1 METNDALAALSA
13 LAQET
18 RLAVFRLLVRRE
30 PDGMAAGDLAKA
42 IGVAANSMSVH
53 LGVLSH
59 AGLVTSQRHRR
70 SIIYRADLAR
80 FRDLM
85 LFMLKDCCDGRSEIC
100 APLIADLAPC
110 CPPAPMRRSQR
121 KPANAKAI

>member
-1 METNDALAALSA
+1 METNAALEALSA
-13 LAQET
+13 LSQET
-18 RLAVFRLLVRRE
+18 RLAVFRLLIRRE
-30 PDGMAAGDLAKA
+30 PDGVAAGDLAKA
-42 IGVAANSMSVH
+42 IGVPANTMSVH

-59 AGLVTSQRHRR
+59 AGLVSSERQSR

-100 APLIADLAPC
+100 APLIADLIPC
-110 CPPAPMRRSQR
+110 CPSKEA
-121 KPANAKAI
+121 ANV

>member
-1 METNDALAALSA
+1 MTAIEVLSA
-13 LAQET
+13 LSQHT
-18 RLAVFRLLVRRE
+18 RLEVFRLLVRRE
-30 PDGMAAGDLAKA
+30 PEGVAAGELAKA
-42 IGVAANSMSVH
+42 IGVPANTMSVH

-59 AGLVTSQRHRR
+59 AGLVSSERRSR

-100 APLIADLAPC
+100 APLIADLIPC
-110 CPPAPMRRSQR
+110 CPS
-121 KPANAKAI
+121 KETANV